1 MAEEVAKLKATIEI
15 DAQSAQNSVNIINQ
29 RIDTLNKK
37 MQEGEKLTAK
47 ENAELKRLVKT
58 LADLGNSANKTQIAE
73 EKIRAT
79 REKSANEVKNKS
91 IINEQKL
98 ATERERTK
106 KVTMQAES
114 AELRLAK
121 QKESANKTASASS
134 GIWSKLSTRFA
145 VAGLAV
151 NAITG
156 LFNKL
161 TSSIK
166 EASTE
171 ALDFEKKMSLVNTI
185 TNVSKGDLKDMG
197 INISE
202 LGKKL
207 GKAPSE
213 MAMGM
218 YDVASSTDD
227 TVDRLKILEQ
237 ATKASVAGF
246 TDVGTAVDTGIGM
259 MNAYGLS
266 QEDLSKIYD
275 LQFKTIDRG
284 IIKYDELKEALGNM
298 MSSAVNAKVPME
310 EMLGQLA
317 FLTKS
322 GQNYAKS
329 SVALARTY
337 DTVFEKGDKLK
348 KFLNV
353 DVADG
358 NNNLRSTT
366 DIMADMAKEL
376 SKFDEISK
384 INLLEEIGFSDRS
397 SRAIIALMS
406 NVEGVRKEINLVSD
420 ATGSMEQAF
429 NDASEN
435 TLTDWEK
442 VKASIG
448 KETYEWLNTNK
459 ENVSG
464 LLKAFSSL
472 ISLTLGLA
480 SVLGTVWTI
489 VSTIS
494 NISGLSKILSFFGKI
509 IELSKEGNK
518 STNNF
523 VKDLKENYAKAK
535 EVDDPYSNIIRYNQ
549 DFVKNNKEFFAKIK
563 EQRDNDLLN
572 ADSYNDRFRA
582 GYEYK
587 LAVINEYNKQLLTAV
602 EAGLNEKARLE
613 NSVLYSSENRYTPKV
628 KPKGLEGVRTED
640 YQALYNAIISGKT
653 ELSSSEIIGN
663 KKEQKKYTDTSILKN
678 GKKNLETLKKQQTS
692 YENSINKIIS
702 GLGNYNTTEILGY
715 LDMYLKTTGSKVNA
729 KDVGVET
736 GLKHYET
743 PEKEKKTKE
752 EFSYSKALSEFKL
765 EMNTKGIKEGTEK
778 YLEEYKSF
786 LDSSSKSLID
796 LGDKGTKDLA
806 TVKTEYA
813 KVTSQLDELKKYDYN
828 KEYANFLE
836 LMKSKG
842 ITEGSEEF
850 NSEFKKLLENSVEK
864 MVEQKQDTSEIT
876 KKLEQINLKEEADK
890 HLKAYNDIFKEEEQ
904 FADYIK
910 KTGKDINSEENSKKV
925 VEIWKKQIERLI
937 ELAEGSD
944 KFNSEIEKIQSKIN
958 FSNFKVNLKQGQTI
972 QGQDEITLAFKDNN
986 MSQQEITDAF
996 NTLAEK
1002 YKDNEEVMASLEQA
1016 YENATSKVEKFS
1028 DKLSASAGFV
1038 SELSS
1043 VLDNEFLGSISNVMN
1058 GISSMSSVISSAGG
1072 IANVGFGGW
1081 MSVATS
1087 AVSIAGT
1094 LSDMWSGDG
1103 GVAEKQAEA
1112 AQVFEDAV
1120 ETFKTTVENYSTKE
1134 KIDYANL
1141 TKPSSLSEITS
1152 GIGNGDVGWGASDFF
1167 DVFDKP
1173 DNATYDISSLKAQLT
1188 NAGYGDLAGQLD
1200 SIMGKY
1206 AQYSRSRNW
1215 YGKSSSYISGYDT
1228 AGFLKEVNAL
1238 IEEAYQTN
1246 LDAYKEQVG
1255 LTSDSFVSAIKEGME
1270 NATDL
1275 DISSMIE
1282 SAFYDSYS
1290 AMIGEVFGENIGDTI
1305 SETIFDILEN
1315 AGVTQSDLS
1324 NMSVSE
1330 QIAYIQS
1337 LMDNSSTYLSE
1348 VFDELGLSVTS
1359 VTDSFNELKNANLP
1373 SVIKLALLENQA
1385 STGYNS
1391 TGSSSGKSGTTI
1403 NVATVYGSVD
1413 STFVNM
1419 VNKAV
1424 GYNNVKRTGN

>member
-1 MAEEVAKLKATIEI
+1 MAEEVAKLKATVELDTNKTEVKVKQLDEQFNKLEKTIRKVDSSLTKQEL
-15 DAQSAQNSVNIINQ
+15 NQ
-29 RIDTLNKK
+29 QKLDQALEKSKQATLNSSIAE
-37 MQEGEKLTAK
+37 QKLLQAK
-47 ENAELKRLVKT
+47 EKSK
-58 LADLGNSANKTQIAE
+58 Q
-73 EKIRAT
+73 AT
-79 REKSANEVKNKS
+79 TKS
-91 IINEQKL
+91 IVDEQKL
-98 ATERERTK
+98 ATEREKTK
-106 KVTMQAES
+106 KATMQAES

-202 LGKKL
+202 LGEKL

-337 DTVFEKGDKLK
+337 DSVFEKGEKLK
-348 KFLNV
+348 KYLNV

-376 SKFDEISK
+376 SKFDEISQV
-384 INLLEEIGFSDRS
+384 NLLEEIGFSDRS

-442 VKASIG
+442 VKASIA

-459 ENVSG
+459 ENVNG

-472 ISLTLGLA
+472 ISLILGLA
-480 SVLGTVWTI
+480 SVLGTVFTI

-494 NISGLSKILSFFGKI
+494 NISGLSKVLSFFGKI
-509 IELSKEGNK
+509 IELSKEGSKNI
-518 STNNF
+518 NNF

-535 EVDDPYSNIIRYNQ
+535 EVDDPYYNIIRYNQ
-549 DFVKNNKEFFAKIK
+549 DFVKNNKEFFTKIK

-572 ADSYNDRFRA
+572 ADSYNDKFRA

-910 KTGKDINSEENSKKV
+910 KTGKDINSEENSQKV

-972 QGQDEITLAFKDNN
+972 QGQDEITLAFKGN
-986 MSQQEITDAF
+986 MSQQEVNNTF
-996 NTLAEK
+996 NALAEK

-1058 GISSMSSVISSAGG
+1058 GISSMSSVVGKAGG
-1072 IANVGFGGW
+1072 IAKLGFGGW

-1200 SIMGKY
+1200 SIIGKY
-1206 AQYSRSRNW
+1206 AQYGKTHNW
-1215 YGKSSSYISGYDT
+1215 YGGHESYISGYDT

-1238 IEEAYQTN
+1238 IEEAYQVN

-1255 LTSDSFVSAIKEGME
+1255 ITSDSFVSAISEAIE
-1270 NATDL
+1270 NAEDL
-1275 DISSMIE
+1275 DVASMIQ
-1282 SAFYDSYS
+1282 SAFNQSYS
-1290 AMIGEVFGENIGDTI
+1290 AMIGEIFGENMGDVI
-1305 SETIFDILEN
+1305 SETIMSVVGDL
-1315 AGVTQSDLS
+1315 GVEESDLKG
-1324 NMSVSE
+1324 MTPAQ

-1337 LMDNSSTYLSE
+1337 LIDNSSTYLSQI
-1348 VFDELGLSVTS
+1348 FDELGVSVTA

-1391 TGSSSGKSGTTI
+1391 TSGSSGKSGTTI